1 MKWLAAMIT
10 KTVSETR
17 EELSD
22 LLSKVQHSGEVLHIT
37 RHGKPVAV
45 VVSAEEHAFL
55 EECESLYWGP
65 IADAAYAEYLKNPG
79 AAKTIE
85 QIMAEDASDQAAE

>member
-1 MKWLAAMIT
+1 MIT
-10 KTVSETR
+10 VSVSEAR
-17 EELSD
+17 ENLSD
-22 LLSKVQHSGEVLHIT
+22 LLGKVQHSGERVTIL

-55 EECESLYWGP
+55 EDCESLHWAP
-65 IADAAYAEYLKNPG
+65 IAEAAYAEYLQNPG

-85 QIMAEDASDQAAE
+85 QIMAEDADVKAAE